1 MMRVLSGELA
11 MSKPTKSAVLL
22 GVATLLGMA
31 VAAVGV
37 VSTPAVAADMAVKAA
52 PADTGQ
58 QCGYCGCLHVSF
70 DRHRGV
76 ESTYGL
82 DFDPRNFDQTEPY
95 FYLGKVRT
103 YPQYW
108 VDGQCPPGQA
118 N

>member
-1 MMRVLSGELA
+1 LEWPRCSAWPWRLS
-11 MSKPTKSAVLL
+11 
-22 GVATLLGMA
+22 
-31 VAAVGV
+31 
-37 VSTPAVAADMAVKAA
+37 
-52 PADTGQ
+52 
-58 QCGYCGCLHVSF
+58 
-70 DRHRGV
+70 
-76 ESTYGL
+76 STYGL

>member
-1 MMRVLSGELA
+1 MCKANAGIVA
-11 MSKPTKSAVLL
+11 VFTSASIV
-22 GVATLLGMA
+22 
-31 VAAVGV
+31 
-37 VSTPAVAADMAVKAA
+37 
-52 PADTGQ
+52 TG
-58 QCGYCGCLHVSF
+58 GS
-70 DRHRGV
+70 

-95 FYLGKVRT
+95 FYLGRVRT